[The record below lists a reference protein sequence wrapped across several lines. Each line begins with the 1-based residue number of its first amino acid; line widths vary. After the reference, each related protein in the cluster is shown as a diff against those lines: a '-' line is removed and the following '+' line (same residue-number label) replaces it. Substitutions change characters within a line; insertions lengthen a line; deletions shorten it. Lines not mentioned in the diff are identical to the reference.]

1 MYQTSYTGTGYG
13 GSNGGRGGFGERYV
27 TNWGSGE
34 GLEGFTT
41 NEGNPGGGGNGG
53 GFVKIFAWETILNGK
68 WDARGSDGLNGSYRG
83 GAGGG
88 GSGGGVM
95 LVTGNLTADSTYGN
109 IDIRGGAAGQPGE
122 SGSQTGGT
130 GGRGRAY
137 IFAQTNNMS
146 LASAANF
153 PGSPT
158 NTMVYMDTNNLVT
171 KTTDSSPP
179 SGAFFIYSKK
189 SPGSST
195 ATVVNQSTFSNIRY
209 GDIVNFRHYL
219 NEYPYS
225 YTEKIYV
232 NGVLQTP
239 VSNSFVT
246 DPATV
251 WETSGMVMNWGE
263 ITINKFGR
271 YSLTFNA
278 TDYWGIGGDDPE
290 GPFEGSVIPLAIPIS
305 F

>member
-1 MYQTSYTGTGYG
+1 
-13 GSNGGRGGFGERYV
+13 
-27 TNWGSGE
+27 
-34 GLEGFTT
+34 
-41 NEGNPGGGGNGG
+41 
-53 GFVKIFAWETILNGK
+53 
-68 WDARGSDGLNGSYRG
+68 
-83 GAGGG
+83 
-88 GSGGGVM
+88 M
-95 LVTGNLTADSTYGN
+95 LVTGDLNADATYGK
-109 IDIRGGAAGQPGE
+109 IDIRGGSGGYAVNSGG
-122 SGSQTGGT
+122 SGSI
-130 GGRGRAY
+130 GRAY
-137 IFAQTNNMS
+137 IFAGTSNLS
-146 LASAANF
+146 LAVNF
-153 PGSPT
+153 PDTPST
-158 NTMVYMDTNNLVT
+158 ALMDTGNLVT
-171 KTTDSSPP
+171 KTIDSSPP

-251 WETSGMVMNWGE
+251 WETTGMVMNWGE

-278 TDYWGIGGDDPE
+278 SDYWGIGGDDPE